1 MEQSSLFKN
10 LRIVEAFNLDYFNQ
24 ERAEKELGSS
34 VFTVKIL
41 VVQTFG
47 Y

>member
-1 MEQSSLFKN
+1 MEQSSFCKN
-10 LRIVEAFNLDYFNQ
+10 LRIVEPSNLDYFNQ
-24 ERAEKELGSS
+24 DRADKELNSS
-34 VFTVKIL
+34 VFTIKIL

>member
-1 MEQSSLFKN
+1 MEQSSFCKSLH
-10 LRIVEAFNLDYFNQ
+10 IVEPSNLDYFNQ
-24 ERAEKELGSS
+24 DRAEKELNSS
-34 VFTVKIL
+34 GFTIKIL